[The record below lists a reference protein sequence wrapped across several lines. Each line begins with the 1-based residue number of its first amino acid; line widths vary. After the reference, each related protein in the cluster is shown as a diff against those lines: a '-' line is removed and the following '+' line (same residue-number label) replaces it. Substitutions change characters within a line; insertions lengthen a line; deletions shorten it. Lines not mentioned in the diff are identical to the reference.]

1 MKKSAFA
8 LTLLLAA
15 ANLFGGRIA
24 SVKFV
29 QSGPSK
35 LDESV
40 LLMNIQSKTGTIY
53 RVDSLDEDI
62 KHLYSIGYFDDV
74 RAEAKDNAAGE
85 TDITFHLKLKPL
97 LRKVLIEGNAKFK
110 TAELLKETTLAPNG
124 PFSTAKLRESAQK
137 LREFYRSK
145 GYHQATV
152 TPRVVEVDKDGKEM
166 DAVFTVAE
174 HLRLKVNNVTF
185 EGNKAYGE
193 GELKGVLAN
202 RHSFLSR
209 FFEIGLYDEHE
220 LENDKLR
227 LRDLY
232 MNKGYLDFKVDEIKV
247 TPDPEDPEYVDLH
260 FVLSEGEPYTV
271 GDITIRG
278 STEMKPEELLK
289 FIPLE
294 SGGVYSL
301 EKENAGKQRI
311 SRIYNGRGFIDFYCK
326 VNRNADYAT
335 HKVDLVFE
343 LAEGRRQYV
352 NKIIIKGNTA
362 TKEKV
367 IRREL
372 AIQPGD
378 PIDRNRLDA
387 SKSRLMGMGYFQKVD
402 INTVNADKLDE
413 KNIEIK
419 VDERRDFI
427 NFKIGG
433 GFSDMNSLVGMIEA
447 SSNNFDI
454 TDPGNWF
461 YGGGQ
466 RLRVRGIAGIDT
478 YGFNVDFTEPWFLD
492 RRIRFDL
499 SGYMNEINYSKWDE
513 VRTGVRTAITA
524 RIFDEFTSI
533 TGGYKFEQVN
543 VRNMDDGVSQELLDQ
558 KGRQWVSQFSVMLDR
573 DTRDNLIDPTSG
585 YNINV
590 LGAVSPKLAGSTENF
605 YRLEAKGSYYYSF
618 WDKAIVLML
627 GAKIGTVANFD
638 RDKEVP
644 LFERYFLGGGDSLRG
659 FPYREVSPVDENG
672 ANVGGQSMLLITGE
686 VSHPIWRFIR
696 GAAFVDIGNAWAD
709 SYNYS
714 LNKINI
720 GAGYGLRIKL
730 PYLNAPIRLDLAY
743 PVLSNQEDLDKKLR
757 FHFNMGFTFGR

>member
-1 MKKSAFA
+1 MKKTVFA
-8 LTLLLAA
+8 LTLLLSA

-29 QSGPSK
+29 QTGPST
-35 LDESV
+35 LDESM
-40 LLMNIQSKTGTIY
+40 LLMNIKSKTGTVY

-85 TDITFHLKLKPL
+85 TDIVFHLKVKPL
-97 LRKVLIEGNAKFK
+97 LRNVLIEGNNKFK
-110 TAELLKETTLAPNG
+110 TKELMKEVSLAPNG
-124 PFSTAKLRESAQK
+124 PFSTSKLRESAQK
-137 LREFYRSK
+137 LREFYRAK

-152 TPRVVEVDKDGKEM
+152 TPRVVEIDRDGRQV
-166 DAVFTVAE
+166 DAVFTVVE
-174 HLRLKVNNVTF
+174 HLRLKVDDVTF
-185 EGNKAYGE
+185 EGNTVLGA
-193 GELKGVLAN
+193 GELKDALAN
-202 RHSFLSR
+202 RHSYLSR
-209 FFEIGLYDEHE
+209 FFEIGLYDENE

-232 MNKGYLDFKVDEIKV
+232 LDKGYLDFKVEEVKI
-247 TPDPEDPEYVDLH
+247 TPDPDDPEYVDLH

-271 GDITIRG
+271 GDITVRG
-278 STEMKPEELLK
+278 CAEMTPEEALAL
-289 FIPLE
+289 IPLE
-294 SGGVYSL
+294 SGAVYSL

-311 SRIYNGRGFIDFYCK
+311 TRIYNGRGFIDFYCK
-326 VNRNADYAT
+326 VARNADYAT
-335 HKVDLVFE
+335 HKVDLVFDV
-343 LAEGRRQYV
+343 AEGRKQYV
-352 NKIIIKGNTA
+352 RNIIIKGNTA
-362 TKEKV
+362 TKDKV

-372 AIQPGD
+372 AVQPGD
-378 PIDRNRLDA
+378 PVDRNLLDA

-413 KNIEIK
+413 KNVEIK
-419 VDERRDFI
+419 VEEKRDFI

-433 GFSDMNSLVGMIEA
+433 GFSDVNNLVGMIEA

-466 RLRVRGIAGIDT
+466 RLRIRGIAGIDT
-478 YGFNVDFTEPWFLD
+478 YGFNVDFTEPWFMD
-492 RRIRFDL
+492 RRIRFDI
-499 SGYMNEINYSKWDE
+499 SGYMNEISYQKWHE
-513 VRTGVRTAITA
+513 TRTGVRTALTG

-543 VRNMDDGVSQELLDQ
+543 VHRMDDGVSQELLDE

-573 DTRDNLIDPTSG
+573 DTRDSLTDPTSG
-585 YNINV
+585 YNINL
-590 LGAVSPKLAGSTENF
+590 LGAVSPKLAGSSENF

-618 WDKAIVLML
+618 WDKAIVMML

-638 RDKEVP
+638 RDRSAP
-644 LFERYFLGGGDSLRG
+644 IFERYFLGGGDSLRG
-659 FPYREVSPVDENG
+659 FPYREVSPVDRNG
-672 ANVGGQSMLLITGE
+672 ANIGGQSMLLVTAE
-686 VSHPIWRFIR
+686 VSHPIWKFVR
-696 GAAFVDIGNAWAD
+696 GAVFTDIGNAWAD
-709 SYNYS
+709 SFNYS